1 MVLLVCSLKGKYTQ
15 LSILMKLK
23 VLFYNGILIILQL
36 LFIFTRFKRKRLKTH
51 VTKHQL
57 NETNYTSSLLTTKN
71 GKQTII
77 IVQQCSLLCVHL
89 NHRFDCNVRAF
100 RENNEAEISSYWF
113 RMAVLKTLLG
123 FNVSTTFNLRSIE
136 HRDYTN
142 KIKINEGL

>member
-1 MVLLVCSLKGKYTQ
+1 MIV
-15 LSILMKLK
+15 
-23 VLFYNGILIILQL
+23 YNVVILIVMQL
-36 LFIFTRFKRKRLKTH
+36 LFIFTWFKRKRLKTH

-77 IVQQCSLLCVHL
+77 IVQQCSLHCVHL
-89 NHRFDCNVRAF
+89 NHRLDCNVRAF

-123 FNVSTTFNLRSIE
+123 FNVSITFNLRSIE

-142 KIKINEGL
+142 KIKIKESL